1 MAGMSVLFLKNRKD
15 RIEMIMFDLDGTLW
29 DVTNTTYE
37 SANEIARKYNL
48 NHEITIETI
57 TNTMGCNME
66 ESAQNYMPYLQPE
79 ERLKIMQEMCEY
91 NSQRLAQVGG
101 TLYPNLEDVLK
112 ELKKRYKIAIVSN
125 CGDGYIES
133 FLSSS
138 KLSNYFVDYMAAA
151 KYKVSKADAIRKVME
166 RNSISAAIYV
176 GDTIK
181 DYEAS
186 QGAEIE
192 FIQAKYGFG
201 DDLNTE
207 YSIRDISEL
216 PKVLKNM

>member
-1 MAGMSVLFLKNRKD
+1 MN
-15 RIEMIMFDLDGTLW
+15 IEMVIFDLDGTLW
-29 DVTNTTYE
+29 ETEKITYKT
-37 SANEIARKYNL
+37 ANAVAKKYNL
-48 NHEITIETI
+48 GKEITIDTVRK
-57 TNTMGCNME
+57 TMGCTFAE
-66 ESAQNYMPYLQPE
+66 AAYNYIPELEKE
-79 ERLKIMQEMCEY
+79 ERERIFSEILALTCKILEEFGGNVYSRLEATLK
-91 NSQRLAQVGG
+91 
-101 TLYPNLEDVLK
+101 TLEKD
-112 ELKKRYKIAIVSN
+112 YKLAIVSN

-176 GDTIK
+176 GDTVK